1 MGTQRYRKPPGVIEA
16 THSAR
21 ADFQCIACDEL
32 MELPLKASACPV
44 CGGLL
49 ERRFTT
55 PPAVLRGAEQGAAV
69 VRAPALDNA
78 ATDEFNAQKSARA
91 YSPGMA
97 SVGEMAGPIAQTTR
111 SRDGLKIGVPALAGA
126 LSPQAKMGSHE
137 ILPIFGALNRLR
149 GPRPGPGSK
158 SS

>member
-1 MGTQRYRKPPGVIEA
+1 M
-16 THSAR
+16 SAR
-21 ADFQCIACDEL
+21 ADFFCMLCDEL

-55 PPAVLRGAEQGAAV
+55 APAVLRGATEGSSSVAA
-69 VRAPALDNA
+69 ATLDNA
-78 ATDEFNAQKSARA
+78 ATDEFNAQRAARSAPPA
-91 YSPGMA
+91 FQSTGYQ
-97 SVGEMAGPIAQTTR
+97 AGPISSTTQ
-111 SRDGLKIGVPALAGA
+111 SREGIKIGVPALASA

-137 ILPIFGALNRLR
+137 VLPIFGALNRLR